1 MTAGH
6 DAFHDLRFIVALAA
20 AGSLA
25 GAAKRLGVSPSALS
39 RRLSGLEERLGVRLV
54 QRTTRS
60 LSLTPAGALY
70 RERAERL
77 LADLSAAEREVRG
90 EEGALQG
97 TLRISAPTVL
107 GEHVV
112 ARAVASFLVAA
123 PGVRVELELTERYV
137 DVVKESFDVVVRVGR
152 ALRSSSLT
160 GRRIGTQASWPC
172 ASPEYLSRAGA
183 VRRPGDL
190 RAHRCLE
197 LAHAAERGRW
207 RFERDGRATSFT
219 ARAALVTSGLGA
231 LRTAALAGA
240 GVALLPAYLVREDV
254 EAGRLVRL
262 LPAWTLPGRGVWAL
276 HASGRLVPARAR
288 RFLDLL
294 ARVAGGL
301 LGGA

>member
-107 GEHVV
+107 GEQVV

-137 DVVKESFDVVVRVGR
+137 DVVKESFGAPRER
-152 ALRSSSLT
+152 A
-160 GRRIGTQASWPC
+160 
-172 ASPEYLSRAGA
+172 
-183 VRRPGDL
+183 
-190 RAHRCLE
+190 
-197 LAHAAERGRW
+197 
-207 RFERDGRATSFT
+207 
-219 ARAALVTSGLGA
+219 
-231 LRTAALAGA
+231 AGA
-240 GVALLPAYLVREDV
+240 GTRAPLPRPARPRR
-254 EAGRLVRL
+254 GRAARRGVGPPR
-262 LPAWTLPGRGVWAL
+262 GRG
-276 HASGRLVPARAR
+276 AR
-288 RFLDLL
+288 
-294 ARVAGGL
+294 
-301 LGGA
+301 